1 MAAKIVSSSINSD
14 GSFTVTYDNGTIK
27 VLTAAQAQQAGALP
41 DTAGGYGSNGPAT
54 FGVVAPQ
61 TVVDPATGTAAPTS
75 GVIPWRNPK
84 TGKMEFTDIGKQ
96 IAAARVPNQYAYIRS
111 QLVASGLLAKGSKS
125 QTSTQNAW
133 LQVLIGAQTAQMDPF
148 EYMKQMKASGVGID
162 TGASSGPQTNI
173 SLKTYSTNQV
183 QSIAEQVYLNTVG
196 RKPSS
201 KELTDLTNQLNAKE
215 KAAPTKTVSTPNA
228 AGTVTTSKTS
238 GGLDEQQFIQSQV
251 ESSAALKPEVSRMK
265 DINFSSWLDKAMSG
279 GPGAGGLP
287 NG

>member
-148 EYMKQMKASGVGID
+148 EYMKQMKALVGRRDQRGATKRFLSKYNQLLPEAAKRITRKFSLGAKPAPAPKTQATSQTTSTSAPAGVMQVGRAPKPTEID
-162 TGASSGPQTNI
+162 YSRTSNAMITRGEAW
-173 SLKTYSTNQV
+173 LKTGKRV
-183 QSIAEQVYLNTVG
+183 KWE
-196 RKPSS
+196 
-201 KELTDLTNQLNAKE
+201 
-215 KAAPTKTVSTPNA
+215 
-228 AGTVTTSKTS
+228 
-238 GGLDEQQFIQSQV
+238 
-251 ESSAALKPEVSRMK
+251 
-265 DINFSSWLDKAMSG
+265 
-279 GPGAGGLP
+279 
-287 NG
+287 